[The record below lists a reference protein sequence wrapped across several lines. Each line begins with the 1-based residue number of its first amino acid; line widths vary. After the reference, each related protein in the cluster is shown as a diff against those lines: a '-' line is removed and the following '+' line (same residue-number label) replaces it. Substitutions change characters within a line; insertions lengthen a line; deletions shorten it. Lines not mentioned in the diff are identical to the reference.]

1 MTRARAP
8 FSPAAALALVLVGAG
23 LMLAM
28 AWMVGA
34 GLMLGDTNDGGGHVG
49 GRGLNGFAGLERL
62 LTHAGYQVTTA
73 HSPDALN
80 QPGLLIL
87 TPPADARG
95 KDIDQIVTAHRAYG
109 PVLVIAP
116 KWVAAPADPDQPGVG
131 RGWVRLVGT
140 AAPHWDGFLDDITVD
155 IAPSDGTARDSH
167 GGATRLPRPD
177 AVMAG
182 HGNRLIDWV
191 HDDHGR
197 VLAGLYGGGADTT
210 ATRGQGRLALV
221 FEPDLLDNGGL
232 ARPDSAAIAE
242 ALVDDLLPMGE
253 RRVTFD
259 LTLNG
264 FGRTPNLLTL
274 AFAPPYLAATIS
286 LLLAAAAVGWRAF
299 TRFGPPIATPR
310 DMGFGKR
317 ALAENAAGLIRR
329 TGRLHLLPGP
339 YADAARG
346 RIIAALGLHPGAE
359 PAETDAAIDRA
370 LHARAPASEP
380 FSAAAARLRAATRA
394 PDMLRA
400 AQAIHAIERML
411 TL

>member
-1 MTRARAP
+1 MTRARSP

-23 LMLAM
+23 LLLAM

-34 GLMLGDTNDGGGHVG
+34 GLMLGDTNDGGGHAG

-73 HSPDALN
+73 HSPAALN

-87 TPPADARG
+87 TPPADAKG

-116 KWVAAPADPDQPGVG
+116 KWVVVPVDPDQPGVQ

-140 AAPHWDGFLDDITVD
+140 AAPHWDGFLDDVTVD
-155 IAPSDGTARDSH
+155 IAPSDGTARDAH

-177 AVMAG
+177 VVMAG
-182 HGNRLIDWV
+182 HGDRLVDWV
-191 HDDHGR
+191 QDGRGR
-197 VLAGLYGGGADTT
+197 VLAGLYGGRDDDA
-210 ATRGQGRLALV
+210 REQGLIALV
-221 FEPDLLDNGGL
+221 FEPDILDNGGL
-232 ARPDSAAIAE
+232 AQPDSATIAE

-264 FGRTPNLLTL
+264 FGQTPNLLTL
-274 AFAPPYLAATIS
+274 AFTPPYLAATIS
-286 LLLAAAAVGWRAF
+286 LLLAAVAVGWRAF

-317 ALAENAAGLIRR
+317 ALAENTAGLIRR

-359 PAETDAAIDRA
+359 PAETDATIDRA

-380 FSAAAARLRAATRA
+380 FSAATQRLRAATRA
-394 PDMLRA
+394 TDILRA